1 MLGVVDRFFEE
12 DSHVVVMEGV
22 DDSLP
27 LTLADDEAEVTQYAQ
42 LVGDGGLLHRHR
54 RCELAD

>member
-1 MLGVVDRFFEE
+1 VVDRFFEK

-22 DDSLP
+22 DDSLA

-42 LVGDGGLLHRHR
+42 LVRDGGLLHRHF